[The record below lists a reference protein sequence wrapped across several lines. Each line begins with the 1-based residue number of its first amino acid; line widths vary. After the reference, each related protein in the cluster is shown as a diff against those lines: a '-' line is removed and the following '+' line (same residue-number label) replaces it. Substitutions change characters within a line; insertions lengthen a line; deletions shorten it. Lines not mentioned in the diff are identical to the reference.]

1 MKLVDSLIASLFEL
15 QINLLHARLRL
26 EANTDD
32 EALHD
37 LRIALQRLR
46 SLLAPLRR
54 VADLPPLYTAAAA
67 LGALTAPVRD
77 LEVLAAE
84 LDNNGYTE
92 LASRRRAQLAERYAA
107 ILDSRELERLQAFLD
122 IWPGELRDA
131 QRAGELRRLDS
142 LIQRRLHKQLTR
154 LLQALATPGY
164 DRHRLRLLVKRVRYA
179 GEAYPQLIGLPRRS
193 LGELKTTQSAL
204 GDWHDHFQ
212 WCLRIDQ
219 ESDLEPLRTLWQ
231 TRMDDA
237 LVEAEKQLQRLA
249 RHLRKQVRRDKHPDA
264 G

>member
-1 MKLVDSLIASLFEL
+1 MKLVDSLVAALFEL
-15 QINLLHARLRL
+15 QIHLLHARLRL
-26 EANTDD
+26 EAGTDD

-46 SLLAPLRR
+46 SLLTPLRR
-54 VADLPPLYTAAAA
+54 VADLPPLDTAAAA

-77 LEVLAAE
+77 LQVLAQELDVRGYAE
-84 LDNNGYTE
+84 LATN
-92 LASRRRAQLAERYAA
+92 RRALLPARYAA
-107 ILDSRELERLQAFLD
+107 ILDSRELQHLNDFLD
-122 IWPGELRDA
+122 VWPGELRDA
-131 QRAGELRRLDS
+131 QRAGELRHLGS
-142 LIQRRLHKQLTR
+142 LIERRLHKQVAR
-154 LLQALATPGY
+154 LLEALATPGY

-193 LGELKTTQSAL
+193 LGVLKATQSAL

-219 ESDLEPLRTLWQ
+219 ESDLGPLRPLWQ

-237 LVEAEKQLQRLA
+237 LVEAEADLLRLGKHLEKHARVA
-249 RHLRKQVRRDKHPDA
+249 RHMQMR
-264 G
+264 